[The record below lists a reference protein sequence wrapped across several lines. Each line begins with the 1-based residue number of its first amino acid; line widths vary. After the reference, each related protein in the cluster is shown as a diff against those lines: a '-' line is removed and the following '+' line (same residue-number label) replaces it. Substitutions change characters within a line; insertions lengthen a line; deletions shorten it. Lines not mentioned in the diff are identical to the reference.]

1 MRAYKLCLPLIPSQS
16 CFSRPIYAT
25 LGLLD
30 SIPASESGTGAFN
43 AVARTSNAPLDLAVY
58 DLPVDADAN
67 FAVGSSNGGATLRLP
82 PAFDGNFQLHTV
94 NARSEV
100 QFDAAVQDPSDRGR
114 ERRIVK
120 RRIDKNR
127 LVGSVSWDQPDH
139 KLGARE
145 QRLLRSHRTA
155 TSDNHAER
163 RRRFRQLFDE
173 LEEVRMDVDVQT
185 LPEVQPWDWRD
196 WRPPVHGNHSST
208 ALVVSINGPAVLD
221 LT

>member
-1 MRAYKLCLPLIPSQS
+1 MRAYKLSLRLISS
-16 CFSRPIYAT
+16 KCCFSRPIYAT

-30 SIPASESGTGAFN
+30 SIPASESGTGAFHT
-43 AVARTSNAPLDLAVY
+43 VARTSNAPLDLAVY
-58 DLPVDADAN
+58 DLPPDADAN
-67 FAVGSSNGGATLRLP
+67 FAVGASNGGAMLRLP

-100 QFDAAVQDPSDRGR
+100 QFDAAVQDPSERGR

-120 RRIDKNR
+120 RRIYQNR
-127 LVGSVSWDQPDH
+127 LVGSVSWDRPDH
-139 KLGARE
+139 KLEGSE
-145 QRLLRSHRTA
+145 QRLLGSHRA
-155 TSDNHAER
+155 VTSEYHAER
-163 RRRFRQLFDE
+163 RRRFRQVFDE
-173 LEEVRMDVDVQT
+173 LEEARMDMDVQT